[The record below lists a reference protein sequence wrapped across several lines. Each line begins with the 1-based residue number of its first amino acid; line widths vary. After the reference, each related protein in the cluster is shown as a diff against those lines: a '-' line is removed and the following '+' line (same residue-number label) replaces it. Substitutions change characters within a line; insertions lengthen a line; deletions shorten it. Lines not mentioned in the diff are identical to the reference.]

1 MILICDQH
9 SPVRS
14 GKFFGR
20 EKKSSTQEKSGPGI
34 DAMAAVCKDRLER
47 FQSVGQAANIVAVP
61 RSEMAK
67 RYEPGRV
74 KLRLG
79 Q

>member
-1 MILICDQH
+1 
-9 SPVRS
+9 
-14 GKFFGR
+14 
-20 EKKSSTQEKSGPGI
+20 
-34 DAMAAVCKDRLER
+34 MAAVCKDRLER